1 MFFYITC
8 VFCTFP
14 FFEDDTDIF
23 YLILAGVQVLIA
35 ATLFN
40 HIYVACNNGMQGI
53 KRCGRGDGQCSSTE
67 YLFGARRKIISWI
80 PAPVL
85 HLLHL
90 GYQGEFN
97 ISWNISNENFQWVL
111 SLAFLRSC
119 WQMKEFARCR
129 HLPGAW
135 ALKDVLIEWI
145 YLSWLAAMVPQDG
158 DVARAG
164 WTILQYNFDGPYILW
179 YICSVMPP
187 WSLLVFLLFKESFE
201 FFWNISES
209 ILWPLH

>member
-179 YICSVMPP
+179 YMFSHATMVTSSFSPFQGIVRI
-187 WSLLVFLLFKESFE
+187 FLKY
-201 FFWNISES
+201 SES